1 MKSRYEYVMPARKQ
15 LGKHLGEW
23 IAIVGDEIVASGE
36 DAKEVYR
43 ESRAKYPDKIPF
55 IMKIP
60 KEAVMLLC
68 GAEQKF
74 LQMKNAR

>member
-1 MKSRYEYVMPARKQ
+1 MKSEYEYVLSAHEQ

-23 IAIVGDEIVASGE
+23 IAVVGDEIVSAGA

-43 ESRAKYPDKIPF
+43 ASKAKHPDKTPF

-60 KEAVMLLC
+60 KETVMLL
-68 GAEQKF
+68 
-74 LQMKNAR
+74 

>member
-1 MKSRYEYVMPARKQ
+1 MKSEYEYAMSAREQ

-36 DAKEVYR
+36 DATKVYR
-43 ESRAKYPDKIPF
+43 ESKAKYPDKTPF

-60 KEAVMLLC
+60 KETVMLL
-68 GAEQKF
+68 
-74 LQMKNAR
+74 